1 MTLLLGI
8 DEGTSAVKAILFDAE
23 LRPIR
28 EARREKPL
36 DHPKPGWVEQDPQ
49 VVLDAVVGAVAELP
63 AMDADAELVQL
74 RGDAERLQHFE
85 RRRMKRARAQIHEEL
100 GIGLEHEDWNIA
112 QRETEGRDE
121 ADRPG
126 SDDDDPVTRWRHP
139 RRFINPAGAVD
150 RSSARR
156 P

>member
-49 VVLDAVVGAVAELP
+49 VVLDAVVEAVAEILHDAPGEIVACGLDHQGESVLAWTRRP
-63 AMDADAELVQL
+63 AG
-74 RGDAERLQHFE
+74 RS
-85 RRRMKRARAQIHEEL
+85 RRSSP
-100 GIGLEHEDWNIA
+100 
-112 QRETEGRDE
+112 GRTS
-121 ADRPG
+121 A
-126 SDDDDPVTRWRHP
+126 P
-139 RRFINPAGAVD
+139 RR
-150 RSSARR
+150 
-156 P
+156 